1 MDIPSIKGAMNIA
14 KGRLKQKLA
23 NLSGDKYH
31 LAEGKQ
37 DEQIGRLQKRA
48 AETRQVE
55 KKAIKEARSKKKGS
69 G

>member
-1 MDIPSIKGAMNIA
+1 MDIQSIKGALNIA

-23 NLSGDKYH
+23 NLSGDTYQ
-31 LAEGKQ
+31 LTEGKQ

-48 AETRQVE
+48 AEKRVAE
-55 KKAIKEARSKKKGS
+55 NKAIKEARTKKGS